1 MTRFVKPLVLGLAF
15 LGMPSAPEVKACT
28 LWGAAGKF
36 AGQGTIVSKNRDWK
50 PDHQQVL
57 RLTRPENGY
66 AYFGICTV
74 YEGQSKEG
82 LAAGINEKGLTVFTA
97 ATNLP
102 RSQWGK
108 NPGRLSFTREFLSD
122 YASCDEFL
130 TDKDAIFSSLR
141 PTFVMI
147 ADAKKILMVEVGAA
161 GQYALK
167 VIENSVVVHS
177 NHYLDTALASFNR
190 SVSASSLK
198 RYDRLNQLLAKTPP
212 PFTTESFVT
221 LSKDQCCGPDESLWR
236 TGTISQTIASWI
248 VENPA
253 HGPPKLRVV
262 LVNPGQPDTL
272 QSFILDAAFWQATK

>member
-1 MTRFVKPLVLGLAF
+1 MTKFVKQLVLGLIFTGLPLAS
-15 LGMPSAPEVKACT
+15 GVKACT

-57 RLTRPENGY
+57 RLTRPATGY

-122 YASCDEFL
+122 YASCDDIL
-130 TDKDAIFSSLR
+130 ADKDAIFSSLR

-147 ADAKKILMVEVGAA
+147 ADAKKILMVEVGIA
-161 GQYALK
+161 GQYALE
-167 VIENSVVVHS
+167 VIENSIVVHS
-177 NHYLDTALASFNR
+177 NHYLDAALTSLNR
-190 SVSASSLK
+190 SVSASSVK
-198 RYDRLNQLLAKTPP
+198 RYDRLNHLLAEALP

-253 HGPPKLRVV
+253 HGPPKLRIV
-262 LVNPGQPDTL
+262 LVNPGQPDTT
-272 QSFILDAAFWQATK
+272 QSFVLDAAFWQPTK